1 MADKKHLE
9 LLLRS
14 VEKFNLFRKN
24 NPNIY
29 VDLTRASLTGADL
42 TGANLTRAKY
52 SLLMIL
58 RIRLGELSNSLTLE
72 LMRWDALVSGTDKM
86 TAWAKQ
92 GGPCPFGDTT
102 YLRLFDFIEK
112 KTVWKNGPPQK
123 KHPEVMASHSAR
135 KNDKNLMRRRSLF
148 LLELVDF
155 CNFYVIMLIS
165 WYIE

>member
-1 MADKKHLE
+1 MLIILECPQILKKRWKMADKKHLE

-29 VDLTRASLTGADL
+29 VDLTRASLTGADLTGANLTRANLTRADL

-102 YLRLFDFIEK
+102 
-112 KTVWKNGPPQK
+112 
-123 KHPEVMASHSAR
+123 
-135 KNDKNLMRRRSLF
+135 
-148 LLELVDF
+148 
-155 CNFYVIMLIS
+155 
-165 WYIE
+165 

>member
-1 MADKKHLE
+1 MLIILECPQILKKRWKMADKKHLE

-92 GGPCPFGDTT
+92 GGHVP
-102 YLRLFDFIEK
+102 LVI
-112 KTVWKNGPPQK
+112 
-123 KHPEVMASHSAR
+123 
-135 KNDKNLMRRRSLF
+135 
-148 LLELVDF
+148 LLI
-155 CNFYVIMLIS
+155 CG
-165 WYIE
+165 